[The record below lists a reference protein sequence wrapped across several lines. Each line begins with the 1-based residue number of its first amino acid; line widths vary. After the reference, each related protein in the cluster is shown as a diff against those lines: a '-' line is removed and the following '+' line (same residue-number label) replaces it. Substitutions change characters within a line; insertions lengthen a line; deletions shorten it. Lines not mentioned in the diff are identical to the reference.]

1 MKRTRNLMSLGLA
14 IAWSVMLAGCA
25 SYRITSDVPDE
36 LRTIAVAVFENET
49 GYPETSAIVTQY
61 VLREF
66 QREGTM
72 KIKSW
77 RNEDSSLKLQ
87 GIIKRGEMTPVR
99 FDRSYGSRAAENRYT
114 LIAEITLVE
123 RSTGKLLL
131 DAVEVHGST
140 TFLTYDDM
148 LTGMQNA
155 YPRIA
160 KELSRAI
167 VDTVLATWAPQPE
180 PKTEPKKDE

>member
-1 MKRTRNLMSLGLA
+1 MKQARNLMSLGLI

-25 SYRITSDVPDE
+25 SYRVTPDVPEE

-49 GYPETSAIVTQY
+49 GYPEVSTIVTQY
-61 VLREF
+61 AIREF

-77 RNEDSSLKLQ
+77 NNEDSSLKLQ
-87 GIIKRGEMTPVR
+87 GVVKRGETTPVR
-99 FDRSYGSRAAENRYT
+99 FDRSYGSRAAEYRYT

-131 DAVEVHGST
+131 DAVRVSGTT

-167 VDTVLATWAPQPE
+167 VDTVLATWAPRKAE
-180 PKTEPKKDE
+180 

>member
-1 MKRTRNLMSLGLA
+1 MKQSKGLTGFGLTVALGVL
-14 IAWSVMLAGCA
+14 LTGCA
-25 SYRITSDVPDE
+25 SYRITSDVPEE

-49 GYPETSAIVTQY
+49 GYPETSTIVTQY
-61 VLREF
+61 TLREF

-77 RNEDSSLKLQ
+77 SNEDSSLKLQ
-87 GIIKRGEMTPVR
+87 GVVKRGEMTPVR
-99 FDRSYGSRAAENRYT
+99 YDRSYGSRAAEYRYT
-114 LIAEITLVE
+114 LTAEITLVE

-131 DAVEVHGST
+131 DAVEVQGST

-148 LTGMQNA
+148 LTGMQNS

-167 VDTVLATWAPQPE
+167 VDTVLATWAPRKE
-180 PKTEPKKDE
+180 E

>member
-1 MKRTRNLMSLGLA
+1 MKQTGKLMNLGLA
-14 IAWSVMLAGCA
+14 VAMCVWLAGCA
-25 SYRITSDVPDE
+25 SYRITSDVPGE
-36 LRTIAVAVFENET
+36 LRSIAVPVFENET
-49 GYPETSAIVTQY
+49 GYPEVGAIVAQGA
-61 VLREF
+61 LREF

-72 KIKSW
+72 KIKSLD
-77 RNEDSSLKLQ
+77 NASLKLL
-87 GIIKRGEMTPVR
+87 GTVRRGETIPVR
-99 FDRSYGSRAAENRYT
+99 FDRSYGSRAAEYRYT

-123 RSTGKLLL
+123 HGTGRLLL
-131 DAVEVHGST
+131 DAVQVSGAT

-167 VDTVLATWAPQPE
+167 VDTVLATWAP
-180 PKTEPKKDE
+180 KKEAQD